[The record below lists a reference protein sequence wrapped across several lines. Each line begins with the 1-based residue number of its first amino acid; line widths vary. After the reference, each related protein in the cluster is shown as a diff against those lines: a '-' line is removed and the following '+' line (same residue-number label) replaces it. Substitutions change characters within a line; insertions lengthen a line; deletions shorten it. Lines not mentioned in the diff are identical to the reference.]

1 MQKQESKHPGAF
13 ALLTVLTGI
22 MLYLL
27 PHFDLTSLVFP
38 GWKTTAQVQT
48 SQEMEAVRPGK
59 GADPLAAPQPSPA
72 ASAPPLPSPASAPP
86 ASRGEYFSYKD
97 AKGIIHL
104 GNDPNQGSQQAQQL
118 PQEVPPQAPQQLPQ
132 QVPQQQ
138 VPQQQVPQVRAEP
151 IRPLARVNPPPFV
164 INVAAINR
172 SSMNEFESC
181 RCKNGLATRG
191 DSQQEVLQK
200 CEQPFSKTSNRNC
213 GDIWLYNFGPNEFM
227 QGICFDG
234 NRVKKV
240 LSLDRGF

>member
-1 MQKQESKHPGAF
+1 MLKQESKHVGTF
-13 ALLTVLTGI
+13 ALLTILIGV

-27 PHFDLTSLVFP
+27 PHFDLTSFVFP
-38 GWKTTAQVQT
+38 GWNTAARVQP
-48 SQEMEAVRPGK
+48 SREVEAVRPEQVS
-59 GADPLAAPQPSPA
+59 DPLAVPQPPSA
-72 ASAPPLPSPASAPP
+72 AAEPQLTASH
-86 ASRGEYFSYKD
+86 GEYFSYKD

-104 GNDPNQGSQQAQQL
+104 GNDPNQGSQQL
-118 PQEVPPQAPQQLPQ
+118 PQEAPPQAPQLLTQPVPQ
-132 QVPQQQ
+132 QVPQG
-138 VPQQQVPQVRAEP
+138 RATP
-151 IRPLARVNPPPFV
+151 IQPPARVTPPPVV

-191 DSQQEVLQK
+191 DLKQEVLQK
-200 CEQPFSKTSNRNC
+200 CEQPFSTTSNRNC
-213 GDIWLYNFGPNEFM
+213 GEIWLYNFGPNEFM